1 MTTLS
6 PQEQVTWLIPTIQSN
21 AIEMLELQAELA
33 RKEEELKSSPLYR
46 EVEEIR
52 QMLKSAEKYDT
63 EMRENGK
70 MMMLTNGLKEFEM
83 LDGTIIALHK
93 TPGSL
98 KIEEWAVFAEKYY
111 RVKKELDKT
120 AIKKDFN
127 DWVPL
132 EGCYIE
138 SDYKFVIKSK

>member
-1 MTTLS
+1 
-6 PQEQVTWLIPTIQSN
+6 
-21 AIEMLELQAELA
+21 MLELQAELA

-98 KIEEWAVFAEKYY
+98 KIEE
-111 RVKKELDKT
+111 
-120 AIKKDFN
+120 
-127 DWVPL
+127 
-132 EGCYIE
+132 
-138 SDYKFVIKSK
+138 

>member
-6 PQEQVTWLIPTIQSN
+6 PQEQVQGLIPTIQSN

-98 KIEEWAVFAEKYY
+98 KIEE
-111 RVKKELDKT
+111 
-120 AIKKDFN
+120 
-127 DWVPL
+127 
-132 EGCYIE
+132 
-138 SDYKFVIKSK
+138 